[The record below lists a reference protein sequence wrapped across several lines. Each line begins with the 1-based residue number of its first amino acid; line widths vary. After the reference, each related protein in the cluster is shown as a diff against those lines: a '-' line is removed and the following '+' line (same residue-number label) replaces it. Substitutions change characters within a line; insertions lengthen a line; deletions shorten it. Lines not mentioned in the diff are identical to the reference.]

1 MSPAAG
7 SSDPLTERLGQGAV
21 AILPAIISVL
31 LMITTHRLR
40 VELGGVELP
49 VGLLLGAA
57 YQVLTCVFLWAVTV
71 SRLPLVILGGLWG
84 LLSMPFLG
92 NGVGG
97 GVLMPGALGEQ
108 PQYSGWIVQ
117 LLGVGIPFLA
127 AGLLSLRRR
136 GR

>member
-40 VELGGVELP
+40 VELGGIELP

-57 YQVLTCVFLWAVTV
+57 YQVLTCVFLWAVTA